1 MMTRRGLPPL
11 VTPLS
16 LVEVVGA
23 PETDE
28 PPVVI
33 VFTPSVVPQP
43 LLGVTPLAPAEV
55 FPPGLVLLAPAEV
68 LPPPVVLLPPVATP
82 PAALVDDAPPVAA
95 PPDAG
100 LLEDLPPVA
109 APPVGAP
116 PDAGLLEDLPPVGAP
131 PVAGL
136 LADVPPVELSLVLPP
151 VAAPP
156 EGEELLPPMFDTPGF
171 GFPSPFPEQP
181 TITVASAAATK

>member
-1 MMTRRGLPPL
+1 MMAARLLPPL

-16 LVEVVGA
+16 LVDVVGA

-33 VFTPSVVPQP
+33 VFTPSVLPQP

-100 LLEDLPPVA
+100 LLEDLPPV
-109 APPVGAP
+109 
-116 PDAGLLEDLPPVGAP
+116 GAP

-156 EGEELLPPMFDTPGF
+156 EGEELPPPTFDGPEF
-171 GFPSPFPEQP
+171 EFPSPFPEQP
-181 TITVASAAATK
+181 TIAVASAAATK